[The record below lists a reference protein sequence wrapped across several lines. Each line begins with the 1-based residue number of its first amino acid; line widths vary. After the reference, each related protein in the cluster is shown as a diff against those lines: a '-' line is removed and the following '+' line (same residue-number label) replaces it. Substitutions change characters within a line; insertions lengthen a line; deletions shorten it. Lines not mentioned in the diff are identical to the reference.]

1 MILGTVGSGLSSGSS
16 FCYPLPMK
24 ALFIGGTGLISSAVS
39 RLAVERG
46 IELALLNR
54 GQRGEFFPLGAR
66 QIIADHRDP
75 KAVKE
80 ALHGE
85 TFDVVAD
92 WIAYTPAQ
100 AAQDVELFSGR
111 TGQFFFISSAS
122 AYQKPATHYL
132 ITESTP
138 LANPFWQYSRDK
150 IACEELF
157 LREYREKGFPVT
169 IVRPS
174 LTYGVTQ
181 IPAAV
186 GSWNHPWTLVDR
198 MRKGRPIVVPGD
210 GTSLWTMTHN
220 SDFAKGFVGLMGNI
234 HAIGHAFHI
243 TSDEVLTWN
252 QIYGLIGAAAGAQP
266 DLVHVSSD
274 FIAAFDPD
282 QRGSLIG
289 DKAQCGVFDNSKI
302 RAFVPGYTATI
313 PFAQGVRESVQW
325 FEKHPE
331 RCIIDDKFNALCDRI
346 VGAHQTALASARP

>member
-1 MILGTVGSGLSSGSS
+1 
-16 FCYPLPMK
+16 MK

-46 IELALLNR
+46 IELSLLNR
-54 GQRGEFFPLGAR
+54 GQRGEFFPRGAK
-66 QIIADHRDP
+66 QIVADHRDQ
-75 KAVKE
+75 KAVRE
-80 ALHGE
+80 ALRGQ

-92 WIAYTPAQ
+92 WIAYTPDQ
-100 AAQDVELFSGR
+100 AAADIALFSGS
-111 TGQFFFISSAS
+111 TEQFIFISSAS

-138 LANPFWQYSRDK
+138 LANPYWQYSRDK
-150 IACEELF
+150 IACEEL
-157 LREYREKGFPVT
+157 LMREYREKGFPVT
-169 IVRPS
+169 IVRPT

-198 MRKGRPIVVPGD
+198 MRRGRRIIVPGD

-220 SDFAKGFVGLMGNI
+220 SDLAKGFVGLMGNI

-252 QIYGLIGAAAGAQP
+252 QIYELIGAAAGAQP
-266 DLVHVSSD
+266 DIVHVASD
-274 FIAAFDPD
+274 FIAAFNPEDL
-282 QRGSLIG
+282 GNLVG
-289 DKAQCGVFDNSKI
+289 DKAQCGIFDNTKI
-302 RAFVPGYTATI
+302 KTFVPGYMATV
-313 PFAQGVRESVQW
+313 PFAQGVRESVRW

-331 RCIIDDKFNALCDRI
+331 RCTIDDAFNALSDRI
-346 VGAHQTALASARP
+346 IEAHQSGLRAAKS